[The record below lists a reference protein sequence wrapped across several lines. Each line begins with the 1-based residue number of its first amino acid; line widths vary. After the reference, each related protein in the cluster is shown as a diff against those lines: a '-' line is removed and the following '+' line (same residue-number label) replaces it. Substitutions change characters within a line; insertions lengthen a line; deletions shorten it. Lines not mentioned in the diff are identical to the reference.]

1 MLVFVH
7 INKTAGTTV
16 RYILRSSYGPR
27 HCDVEPWDG
36 TSSNRQF
43 SAADLQRV
51 RRLYPRLA
59 SIAGHRI
66 TGHIDLGQAD
76 LNYFTFVRDPMKMCA
91 SRFQYQLDH
100 RKKRNLTFEQWIAKD
115 WARDAQTKRIVGT
128 SDAAEA
134 IAVIFRKDIFVGL
147 TERFDESMVLLQA
160 LRAPSMNIDYARR
173 NVAGRSTIAKRLLSD
188 EPTREMIIDANRADL
203 ELYNYVSNELYPTYR
218 QAYGPSLED
227 SVERFRASMRKSFNT
242 SNLLGHRLKHNGV
255 HRLALQLY
263 RQRSTRRVVN
273 RLLT

>member
-43 SAADLQRV
+43 SATDLQRV

-76 LNYFTFVRDPMKMCA
+76 LNYFTFVRDPMRMCA
-91 SRFQYQLDH
+91 SRFQYQLEH
-100 RKKRNLTFEQWIAKD
+100 RKKRNLTFEGWITKD
-115 WARDAQTKRIVGT
+115 WARDAQTKRIAGT
-128 SDAAEA
+128 PDAAEA
-134 IAVIFRKDIFVGL
+134 IAVVSKKDIFVGL
-147 TERFDESMVLLQA
+147 TERFDESMVLLQV

-173 NVAGRSTIAKRLLSD
+173 NVAGRSMIAQRLLAD
-188 EPTREMIIDANRADL
+188 EAARQLIIDANRADL
-203 ELYNYVSNELYPTYR
+203 ELYDYVSNELYPTYR
-218 QAYGPSLED
+218 RAYGPSLED

-242 SNLLGHRLKHNGV
+242 SNLLRHRLKHNGV
-255 HRLALQLY
+255 HRPVLHLY
-263 RQRSTRRVVN
+263 RQKSTHNVVD